1 MTKLRGFYKN
11 MRTYGMGSGSGAW
24 YFAALFFCWAA
35 VAARADE
42 PSLQVTVNRSQ
53 IYSGESLLMDVRV
66 GNAADATP
74 ELGAVTGCVLRAL
87 GSQDVSQ
94 YSMTYI
100 NGRMQQVGFSGRV
113 YRYEV
118 TPNQAGRFIPGPVR
132 VTLAD
137 GRVLTESAPPVT
149 VTGMDQQ
156 SWVSLK
162 LTASRND
169 ILVDGPFDVRLAVR
183 IRRLPGALA
192 ALDPLYPDA
201 APQLNVPYM
210 SGENIDGLKMPDLK
224 ACLNSRLLADPRQPG
239 FAINNFTVQSG
250 MPLPFEIDGP
260 RQARFHLD
268 REWIAA
274 DGAEYAE
281 YSLVM
286 RYEPL
291 KEGDYIFGPVI
302 FKGPVPVAGPD
313 AANPQRQDVLAVGA
327 AVTVRVIPPPE
338 ENRPDS
344 FFGAIGSNLTVT
356 AALDAQTCNVGDPLQ
371 LTLTVGGGIQLHNL
385 LIPQLEL
392 QSNLVERFEVYRDS
406 VQTVKRDDAR
416 AYRYTIRPRAAGS
429 YELPAIAVSYYDA
442 HDRAYR
448 TVTTAPLPI
457 KVRRTTEVTAEQI
470 VASTNPVIR
479 PSEPP
484 DMRPLSPTAMRLDP
498 RGAESASLLGPPWVA
513 ALAVAGPAVYGIVV
527 LAGFVRFRRP
537 DWNRARRRR
546 RALRGA
552 HRALRQSGAATPAAY
567 CAVLRAF
574 LAERWNLPSASLT
587 PAEARDALLRCGVSS
602 AAAEGVARELQCHI
616 EASFGGATESL
627 DALTRDRLYEALR
640 AANRTE
646 AGP

>member
-1 MTKLRGFYKN
+1 ML
-11 MRTYGMGSGSGAW
+11 
-24 YFAALFFCWAA
+24 FAAFFFCLVA
-35 VAARADE
+35 VAACADE

-53 IYSGESLLMDVRV
+53 IYIGESLLMDVRV
-66 GNAADATP
+66 GNAAGAAPD
-74 ELGAVTGCVLRAL
+74 LSAVTGCVLRPL

-94 YSMTYI
+94 YSMTFI
-100 NGRMQQVGFSGRV
+100 NGRMQHVGFSGRV
-113 YRYEV
+113 YRYEA

-132 VTLAD
+132 VTLAG
-137 GRVLTESAPPVT
+137 GRVLSESAPAVT
-149 VTGMDQQ
+149 VTGIEQQ
-156 SWVSLK
+156 SWVTLR
-162 LTASRND
+162 LTASGND
-169 ILVDGPFDVRLAVR
+169 VLVNEPFDLRLAIR
-183 IRRLPGALA
+183 IRRLTGALA
-192 ALDPLYPDA
+192 ALDPLYPEA
-201 APQLNVPYM
+201 APLLNVPYM
-210 SGENIDGLKMPDLK
+210 NGENIDGLKTPDLK
-224 ACLNSRLLADPRQPG
+224 AFLNNRLLSDPRQPG

-250 MPLPFEIDGP
+250 MPIPFDIDGP

-268 REWIAA
+268 REWVAA

-281 YSLVM
+281 YTLVL

-291 KEGDYIFGPVI
+291 KEGDYTFGPVI
-302 FKGPVPVAGPD
+302 FKGPVPVAGSE

-338 ENRPDS
+338 DSRPDS
-344 FFGAIGSNLTVT
+344 YIGAIGSNLTAT

-385 LIPQLEL
+385 LIPRLDL

-442 HDRAYR
+442 SNRAYR

-479 PSEPP
+479 SSEPP
-484 DMRPLSPTAMRLDP
+484 DARPLSPTAMRLDP
-498 RGAESASLLGPPWVA
+498 HGAESAPLLGSPWVA
-513 ALAVAGPAVYGIVV
+513 ALAAAGPSVYGIVV
-527 LAGFVRFRRP
+527 LAGFVRRRRP
-537 DWNRARRRR
+537 DWM
-546 RALRGA
+546 RALRRRGALRSA
-552 HRALRQSGAATPAAY
+552 HRALRQTGAATPAAY

-574 LAERWNLPSASLT
+574 LADRWNLPPASLT
-587 PAEARDALLRCGVSS
+587 PAEARDALLHCGVSND
-602 AAAEGVARELQCHI
+602 AAEGVARELQRHI
-616 EASFGGATESL
+616 EASFGGDTEPL
-627 DALTRDRLYEALR
+627 DSVTRDRLYKVLC

-646 AGP
+646 AGT